1 MRYQFLIDTY
11 ETERLKTLSVWS
23 MFEDQDLP
31 IRPHPEDKRG
41 RSVREQMVHQCN
53 SEDLWFRKTLGI
65 DIEAGPLPASETR
78 KGFIER
84 YAEDSGRRL
93 DELRKT
99 DEPWWETTVAFFG
112 VPRSRAWVFVR
123 RIAHTSHHRGQQMAM
138 LRMLNREVHSNY
150 GPTADTG
157 GLMQNQ
163 AAVVY
168 AYTDVDALLEQELH
182 GTGAKAPLPGPGEK
196 APTERPDRV

>member
-41 RSVREQMVHQCN
+41 RSIQEQMVHQLV

-65 DIEAGPLPASETR
+65 DVDAPPLPASETR
-78 KGFIER
+78 AGFIER

-93 DELRKT
+93 AALGKT
-99 DEPWWETTVAFFG
+99 GDSWWEATVAFFG
-112 VPRSRAWVFVR
+112 VPRSRAWVLVR
-123 RIAHTSHHRGQQMAM
+123 RVAHTAHHRGQQMAM

-157 GLMQNQ
+157 GLVQNQ
-163 AAVVY
+163 AAVIY
-168 AYTDVDALLEQELH
+168 AYPDVDALLERELS
-182 GTGAKAPLPGPGEK
+182 GERAKAPLPGPGEK
-196 APTERPDRV
+196 APTERPD